1 MIRGR
6 KGGRERGEEVGGGP
20 IASPQSTD
28 GSLTPT
34 ELSTGQGKERE
45 AERKLQK
52 ASVHLNFCERQMKK
66 PNKHKMRGS
75 THSER

>member
-34 ELSTGQGKERE
+34 ELSTGQGK
-45 AERKLQK
+45 
-52 ASVHLNFCERQMKK
+52 
-66 PNKHKMRGS
+66 
-75 THSER
+75 

>member
-20 IASPQSTD
+20 IASPQLTD

-45 AERKLQK
+45 AEREKD
-52 ASVHLNFCERQMKK
+52 
-66 PNKHKMRGS
+66 
-75 THSER
+75 